1 MATIE
6 ELDELSVE
14 IINSINGEEE
24 ESKENASSPARA
36 HERPNSESTDASV
49 VALPSSKAVVDDSDD
64 DDDVT
69 MNMKQNLIIIQLF
82 LYSRNLMKQFLK
94 DWLV

>member
-24 ESKENASSPARA
+24 LTKENASSPARA
-36 HERPNSESTDASV
+36 PERPNSESPDASV
-49 VALPSSKAVVDDSDD
+49 VALPSSKALEEDSDD
-64 DDDVT
+64 DDDVI
-69 MNMKQNLIIIQLF
+69 MEH
-82 LYSRNLMKQFLK
+82 
-94 DWLV
+94 